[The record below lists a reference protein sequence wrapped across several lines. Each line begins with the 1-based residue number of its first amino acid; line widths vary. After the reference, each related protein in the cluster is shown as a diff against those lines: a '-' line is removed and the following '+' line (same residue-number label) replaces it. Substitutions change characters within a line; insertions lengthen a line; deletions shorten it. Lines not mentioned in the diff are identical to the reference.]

1 MDYNGQPAGYTADP
15 QEVINYV
22 EAHDNETLFDT
33 IQLQAPPRA
42 PTWPHRVRMQN
53 LGMSIVALGQGVPF
67 FHAGVDLLRSKS
79 LDRNSYNSGD
89 WFNRLDFSYDTNN
102 WGVGLPPAADNQ
114 ANWPIM
120 APLLADSTLEPGRA
134 EIVDAAAHFREVLE
148 IRRSSRLF
156 RLRTAAEIAS
166 HLALLNPGPE
176 PLAGVVGMVLSDVA
190 GSLDHRYRRIAVV
203 FNANDA
209 DTSLRESSM
218 AGEAMQLHPVQ
229 AASADP
235 VVKSSS
241 FDSASGTF
249 AVPGRTTAVFVGLR
263 PAAQRIALL
272 SEDVAALVRAGTLA
286 PGLGNSLQAK
296 LAAASRQAARGNIT
310 AAANQLGAFVNEVE
324 ALVKTGRLTAS
335 EGQALIAE
343 AREIAAQLRAGL

>member
-1 MDYNGQPAGYTADP
+1 M
-15 QEVINYV
+15 
-22 EAHDNETLFDT
+22 
-33 IQLQAPPRA
+33 
-42 PTWPHRVRMQN
+42 
-53 LGMSIVALGQGVPF
+53 
-67 FHAGVDLLRSKS
+67 
-79 LDRNSYNSGD
+79 
-89 WFNRLDFSYDTNN
+89 
-102 WGVGLPPAADNQ
+102 
-114 ANWPIM
+114 
-120 APLLADSTLEPGRA
+120 LA
-134 EIVDAAAHFREVLE
+134 
-148 IRRSSRLF
+148 IRRSSPLF

-190 GSLDHRYRRIAVV
+190 GSLDHRYRRIVVV

-296 LAAASRQAARGNIT
+296 LAAASRQAARGNRT